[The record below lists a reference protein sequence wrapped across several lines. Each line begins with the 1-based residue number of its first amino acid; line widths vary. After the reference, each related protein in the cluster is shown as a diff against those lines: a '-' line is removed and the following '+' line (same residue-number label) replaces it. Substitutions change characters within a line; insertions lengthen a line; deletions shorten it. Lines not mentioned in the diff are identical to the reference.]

1 MKIPQTPPNHWQ
13 IFSAIAQN
21 ATRLQ
26 AFTVACQGLSAEFL
40 RYRPWEKVRRT
51 QPTPA
56 GLTREE
62 WWCALKL
69 RRTAQQTNIPL
80 IGVDGVAMNFGTPP
94 EVQALLSSL
103 DRRLGAE
110 SQLFRDRLPSA
121 ESRERFLL
129 RSLFEE
135 SITSS
140 QIEGAVT
147 TREVARAM
155 LAENRPPKTK
165 HERMIANNYAAIR
178 YIRETAAR
186 PLTPELLLE
195 IHRII
200 TADTLDDASQEGR
213 FRTTEDA
220 AVTLQDAEGNIVFTP
235 PPPGEL
241 PARIRAL
248 CDFANDRPEGAA
260 FLHPILRSVLL
271 HFWLAYDH
279 PFVDGNGRTAR
290 ALFYRA
296 MLHAGYP
303 LVEHVSISEVILRHT
318 GAYYEAFLHTET
330 DGNDV
335 TYFVINQLEML
346 NEAIDRLYEHIDA
359 KQKEFAA
366 HAHRLAALP
375 GLNHRQVALMLH
387 GIKTP
392 GAVYE
397 AAAHAGFHQVSVLT
411 AQRDLA
417 ELVSLGLLLMGP
429 KRDKART
436 YLVPADL
443 AARLQSAADLAT
455 SAPPRHR
462 GRPKRSRP

>member
-1 MKIPQTPPNHWQ
+1 
-13 IFSAIAQN
+13 
-21 ATRLQ
+21 
-26 AFTVACQGLSAEFL
+26 
-40 RYRPWEKVRRT
+40 
-51 QPTPA
+51 
-56 GLTREE
+56 
-62 WWCALKL
+62 L

-80 IGVDGVAMNFGTPP
+80 VGVDGVALNFGTPP

-103 DRRLGAE
+103 DRRLGTEA
-110 SQLFRDRLPSA
+110 QLFRDHLPSA

-155 LAENRPPKTK
+155 LAENRPPQTK

-178 YIRETAAR
+178 YIRASAQE
-186 PLTPELLLE
+186 PLTEESLLE

-200 TADTLDDASQEGR
+200 TAGTLENPDQEGR
-213 FRTTEDA
+213 FRTESDA
-220 AVTLQDAEGNIVFTP
+220 PVTLQDAEGAIVYTP
-235 PPPGEL
+235 PPPAEL
-241 PARIRAL
+241 PARIRTL
-248 CDFANDRPEGAA
+248 CDFANDRSEGAA
-260 FLHPILRSVLL
+260 FIHPILRSILL

-330 DGNDV
+330 DDNDA

-346 NEAIDRLYEHIDA
+346 DEAIDQLYRHLEA
-359 KQKEFAA
+359 KQKEFGE

-375 GLNHRQVALMLH
+375 GLNHRQIALMLH

-392 GAVYE
+392 GALYL
-397 AAAHAGFHQVSVLT
+397 AATHAGFHQVSVLT

-417 ELVSLGLLLMGP
+417 ELVSLGLLLAGP
-429 KRDKART
+429 KRDKANT

-443 AARLQSAADLAT
+443 ADRLQSAARLAA
-455 SAPPRHR
+455 SPRLR
-462 GRPKRSRP
+462 GRPKKIRS